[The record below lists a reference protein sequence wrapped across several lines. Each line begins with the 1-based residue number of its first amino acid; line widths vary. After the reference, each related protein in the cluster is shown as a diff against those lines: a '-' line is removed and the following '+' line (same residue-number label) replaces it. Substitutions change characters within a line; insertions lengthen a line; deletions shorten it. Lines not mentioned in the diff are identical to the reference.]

1 MAKSKSK
8 KWKVVVGGSK
18 RAQAKYTKTYASKSS
33 ARAAMRRIKE
43 KRDMGVSTIF
53 LIDAQR
59 LKRDL
64 KKGGGHG

>member
-1 MAKSKSK
+1 MAKRKSK

-18 RAQAKYTKTYASKSS
+18 HAQAKYTKAYASKSS
-33 ARAAMRRIKE
+33 ARAAMKRIKE
-43 KRDMGVSTIF
+43 KRDIGVSTIF
-53 LIDAQR
+53 LIDTQR